1 MSEPYLV
8 NLRLLAA
15 FRHLL
20 VPLVRILVRNGILY
34 REFAD
39 IVKSVYV
46 HVAADENSTTV
57 RPASMARVS
66 IVTGLTRHEIHRLFD
81 ESERFNKALRS
92 NAESVARLLRG
103 WHSDPSYVGP
113 YSVPLDLNYTS
124 DIPGELS
131 FKELVATYSPEM
143 TPRAMLEELRRVG
156 AATIVPESGMI
167 RVEKRTYI
175 PEKMAPEQVE
185 VFARGV
191 RRYVETVDYNLG
203 QPDAAERRL
212 ERWVFPD
219 FGIRAKDWSTF
230 RELVT
235 ERLQH
240 VIQDLDTKF
249 AAFERPEPGAAD
261 ELRVGVGMYLYNDES
276 DDESLFTIGSRVA
289 SKDRKF

>member
-1 MSEPYLV
+1 
-8 NLRLLAA
+8 
-15 FRHLL
+15 
-20 VPLVRILVRNGILY
+20 
-34 REFAD
+34 
-39 IVKSVYV
+39 
-46 HVAADENSTTV
+46 
-57 RPASMARVS
+57 
-66 IVTGLTRHEIHRLFD
+66 
-81 ESERFNKALRS
+81 
-92 NAESVARLLRG
+92 
-103 WHSDPSYVGP
+103 
-113 YSVPLDLNYTS
+113 
-124 DIPGELS
+124 
-131 FKELVATYSPEM
+131 
-143 TPRAMLEELRRVG
+143 
-156 AATIVPESGMI
+156 
-167 RVEKRTYI
+167 
-175 PEKMAPEQVE
+175 
-185 VFARGV
+185 
-191 RRYVETVDYNLG
+191 VDYNLG